1 MTDVFREIDEE
12 LRQDRAKRLWKKY
25 GVWIAAVAA
34 FILIA
39 AVGYVGWGNFQ
50 DGVQRRETASLADA
64 LAVAE
69 TDPQAGIE
77 ALSSFAE
84 SAGAGRATLAVLQEA
99 ALRTEIGDRDG
110 ATALYR
116 ALAEDGGTPAP
127 WRDLALLL
135 AVWSDLEGG
144 DAAALT
150 QELAPLAEDD
160 SPWRFSARELTGLL
174 MIESGDREGARALF
188 AALAADPE
196 APSGTRRRADDI
208 VSLLAGPNG

>member
-25 GVWIAAVAA
+25 GIWITGVAA
-34 FILIA
+34 LILIA
-39 AVGYVGWGNFQ
+39 AVGYVGWGNYQ
-50 DGVQRRETASLADA
+50 DSVQRRETASLADA
-64 LAVAE
+64 LTVAE
-69 TDPQAGIE
+69 TDPQAGID
-77 ALSSFAE
+77 ALSAFAE
-84 SAGAGRATLAVLQEA
+84 NAGAGRETLARLQEA
-99 ALRTEIGDRDG
+99 ALHAEIGDRDG
-110 ATALYR
+110 ATAIYR
-116 ALAEDGGTPAP
+116 ALAADGGTPAL

-174 MIESGDREGARALF
+174 MIESGDRAGAQTLF
-188 AALAADPE
+188 VALAADPQ
-196 APSGTRRRADDI
+196 APSGIRRRAEDI
-208 VSLLAGPNG
+208 VSLLAASNG